1 MSIYDFRSDTIT
13 RPSKEM
19 REAMY
24 EAECGD
30 DVYFEDKTVIEL
42 ESLASEFTGKEKSLF
57 VNSGT
62 MGNLI
67 PLMLLGGLRKEL
79 IVEKECHILHYE
91 LGGVSAIASLMPVAI
106 EAHKGILTKELV
118 SKVMRENPPYSLS
131 KTAMVSVE
139 NTHNKAGGTCYPL
152 DTLKEL
158 YSYVKSRN
166 VHFHMDGARVCNASV
181 SQGVTVK
188 EIAKHTDSI
197 TFCLSKGLGAPIG
210 SMLCGSAAFID
221 EARSYRKI
229 IGGALRQVGVIA
241 SAGLYAL
248 KNNVPA
254 LEIDHKNA
262 KLLASAVNESGMGKI
277 DLEDVETNIVVFE
290 TFDTAENV
298 HKVLEN
304 NGIRA
309 SVFGEYKVRLVTHRD
324 ISESEVKEAIEI
336 MLKWKSL
343 S

>member
-1 MSIYDFRSDTIT
+1 MHIYDFRSDTIT
-13 RPSKEM
+13 TPSQAM
-19 REAMY
+19 RDAMY
-24 EAECGD
+24 KAECGD

-42 ESLASEFTGKEKSLF
+42 ENLASEFTGKEKSLF

-67 PLMLLGGLRKEL
+67 PLMLLGGLRKEI

-91 LGGVSAIASLMPVAI
+91 LAGVSAIASLMPVAI
-106 EAHKGILTKELV
+106 EANKGILTKELV
-118 SKVMRENPPYSLS
+118 SKVMHDNPPYSLA
-131 KTAMVSVE
+131 KTAIVSVE
-139 NTHNKAGGTCYPL
+139 NTHNRAGGTCYPL

-158 YSYVKSRN
+158 YSYVNSKKI
-166 VHFHMDGARVCNASV
+166 HFHMDGARVFNAAV
-181 SQGVTVK
+181 SQGISVK

-210 SMLCGSAAFID
+210 SILCGETAFID

-248 KNNVPA
+248 KNNVNA

-262 KLLASAVNESGMGKI
+262 KLLANAVNESGMGKVN
-277 DLEDVETNIVVFE
+277 LEDVETNIVVFE
-290 TFDTAENV
+290 TSDKAENV
-298 HKVLEN
+298 SKVLEN
-304 NGIRA
+304 NGIRT
-309 SVFGEYKVRLVTHRD
+309 SVFGEYKVRIVTHRD
-324 ISESEVKEAIEI
+324 VSEVQVKEAIEI